1 MTPRTT
7 FNHELE
13 ELNKEITEMANVAK
27 TAIERAVQ
35 MIADMDLS
43 LREEVREMDRRLY
56 ELNERIDKHCL
67 DIIALHSPVA
77 GDLRLISAC
86 LKMVEDLNRFG
97 RYAWDIAQI
106 MDDFEEG
113 KAFKRFESLRTMACL
128 VVGLVDD
135 AVYSFLQ
142 RDAEKA
148 SHLHERDDT
157 VDALY
162 DSIFREILTYMMED
176 PRKITVG
183 IDLILVARYM
193 ERVADHAC
201 NIGEYV
207 YHMVTGERLDPKAR
221 VGNVPQDVSACD
233 RLFDHPC
240 PRTELDEK

>member
-7 FNHELE
+7 FNYEME
-13 ELNKEITEMANVAK
+13 ELNKEITEMANASRSAFEKSVL
-27 TAIERAVQ
+27 
-35 MIADMDLS
+35 MITDMDFS
-43 LREEVREMDRRLY
+43 LRDEVKALDKRIY
-56 ELNERIDKHCL
+56 QLNEQIDRHCL

-97 RYAWDIAQI
+97 RYATDTAELI
-106 MDDFEEG
+106 DDFEEG
-113 KAFKRFESLRTMACL
+113 KAFKRFESLRTMSCL
-128 VVGLVDD
+128 VIGIVDD

-148 SHLHERDDT
+148 SHLHERDDA

-162 DSIFREILTYMMED
+162 DTIFREILTYMMED

-207 YHMVTGERLDPKAR
+207 YHMVTGERLDPKMR
-221 VGNVPQDVSACD
+221 TGDVEQPP
-233 RLFDHPC
+233 RRIFEHPD
-240 PRTELDEK
+240 PRSELDLK

>member
-1 MTPRTT
+1 MAPRTT
-7 FNHELE
+7 FNYEMEGLQ
-13 ELNKEITEMANVAK
+13 KEITEMANASR
-27 TAIERAVQ
+27 AAFERAVQ
-35 MIADMDLS
+35 MITDGDLS
-43 LREEVREMDRRLY
+43 LREEVRALDRRVY

-77 GDLRLISAC
+77 SDLRLISAC

-97 RYAWDIAQI
+97 RYATDIAELI
-106 MDDFEEG
+106 DDFEEG
-113 KAFKRFESLRTMACL
+113 KAFKRFESLRSMSCL
-128 VVGLVDD
+128 VVGMVDD

-148 SHLHERDDT
+148 SHMHERDDA
-157 VDALY
+157 VDSLY
-162 DSIFREILTYMMED
+162 DTIFREILTYMMED

-207 YHMVTGERLDPKAR
+207 YHMVTGERL
-221 VGNVPQDVSACD
+221 
-233 RLFDHPC
+233 
-240 PRTELDEK
+240 

>member
-1 MTPRTT
+1 MMAPRTM
-7 FNHELE
+7 FIHEME
-13 ELNKEITEMANVAK
+13 ELNKEITEMANASK
-27 TAIERAVQ
+27 TAIEMAVRT
-35 MIADMDLS
+35 IADMDFS
-43 LREEVREMDRRLY
+43 LRDEVRELDLRIY
-56 ELNERIDKHCL
+56 ELNEQIDRHCL

-77 GDLRLISAC
+77 GDLRMISAC

-97 RYAWDIAQI
+97 RYAMDIAELI
-106 MDDFEEG
+106 DDFEEG

-128 VVGLVDD
+128 VVGIVDD

-148 SHLHERDDT
+148 SHLHERDDA

-162 DSIFREILTYMMED
+162 DTIFREILTYMMED
-176 PRKITVG
+176 PHKITVG
-183 IDLILVARYM
+183 IDLILVARYL

-221 VGNVPQDVSACD
+221 VGNVKQPPCI
-233 RLFDHPC
+233 LFEHPG
-240 PRTELDEK
+240 PRTELDLK

>member
-1 MTPRTT
+1 MSPRTT
-7 FNHELE
+7 FNHEME
-13 ELNKEITEMANVAK
+13 ELTKEITEMANASK
-27 TAIERAVQ
+27 TAFEKSVQ
-35 MIADMDLS
+35 MIADMDFS
-43 LREEVREMDRRLY
+43 LREEVRVLDKRVY
-56 ELNERIDKHCL
+56 ELNEQIDKHCL

-97 RYAWDIAQI
+97 RYATDIAELI
-106 MDDFEEG
+106 DDFEEG
-113 KAFKRFESLRTMACL
+113 KAFKRFESLRTMSCL
-128 VVGLVDD
+128 VVGIVDD

-148 SHLHERDDT
+148 SHLHERDDA

-162 DSIFREILTYMMED
+162 DTIFREILTYMMED
-176 PRKITVG
+176 PRKITIG

-207 YHMVTGERLDPKAR
+207 YHMVTGERLDPKLR
-221 VGNVPQDVSACD
+221 TGNVEQP
-233 RLFDHPC
+233 PC
-240 PRTELDEK
+240 RVFEHHDPRSDLDSN

>member
-1 MTPRTT
+1 MSPRTT
-7 FNHELE
+7 FNHEME
-13 ELNKEITEMANVAK
+13 ELTKEITEMANASK
-27 TAIERAVQ
+27 TAFEKSVQ
-35 MIADMDLS
+35 MIADMDFS
-43 LREEVREMDRRLY
+43 LREEVRVLDKRVY
-56 ELNERIDKHCL
+56 ELNEQIDKHCL

-97 RYAWDIAQI
+97 RYATDIAELI
-106 MDDFEEG
+106 DDFEEG
-113 KAFKRFESLRTMACL
+113 KAFKRFESLRTMSCL
-128 VVGLVDD
+128 VVGIVDD

-148 SHLHERDDT
+148 SHLHERDDA

-162 DSIFREILTYMMED
+162 DTIFREVLTYMMED

-207 YHMVTGERLDPKAR
+207 YHMVTGERLDPR
-221 VGNVPQDVSACD
+221 VRTGDVEQPPC
-233 RLFDHPC
+233 RIFEHPH
-240 PRTELDEK
+240 PRSELDLK

>member
-7 FNHELE
+7 FNHEME
-13 ELNKEITEMANVAK
+13 ELGKEITGMANASK
-27 TAIERAVQ
+27 TAFEKAVL

-43 LREEVREMDRRLY
+43 LREEVRALDRRIY
-56 ELNERIDKHCL
+56 ELNEQIDKHCL

-97 RYAWDIAQI
+97 RYARDIAEI
-106 MDDFEEG
+106 MEDFEEG
-113 KAFKRFESLRTMACL
+113 KAFKKFESLRTMSCL
-128 VVGLVDD
+128 VIGLVDD
-135 AVYSFLQ
+135 AVYSFLH

-148 SHLHERDDT
+148 SHLHERDDA

-176 PRKITVG
+176 PHKITMS

-221 VGNVPQDVSACD
+221 VGNVPQNVEACD
-233 RLFDHPC
+233 RLFEHPC
-240 PRTELDEK
+240 PRTEQDEK

>member
-1 MTPRTT
+1 MVPRTT
-7 FNHELE
+7 FNHEME
-13 ELNKEITEMANVAK
+13 ELSKEITEMANASK
-27 TAIERAVQ
+27 TAFEKSVQ
-35 MIADMDLS
+35 MIADMDFS
-43 LREEVREMDRRLY
+43 LREEVQALDRRVY

-97 RYAWDIAQI
+97 RYATDIAELI
-106 MDDFEEG
+106 DDFEEG
-113 KAFKRFESLRTMACL
+113 KAFKRFEALRTMSCL
-128 VVGLVDD
+128 VVGMVDD
-135 AVYSFLQ
+135 AIYSFLQ

-148 SHLHERDDT
+148 SHLHERDDA

-162 DSIFREILTYMMED
+162 DTIFREILTYMMED
-176 PRKITVG
+176 PRKITIG

-207 YHMVTGERLDPKAR
+207 YHMVTGERLDPKLR
-221 VGNVPQDVSACD
+221 TGNVEQSPC
-233 RLFDHPC
+233 RIFEHPD
-240 PRTELDEK
+240 PRSELDLK

>member
-7 FNHELE
+7 FNHEME
-13 ELNKEITEMANVAK
+13 ELNKEITEMANASR
-27 TAIERAVQ
+27 TAFEKSVQ
-35 MIADMDLS
+35 MITDMDFS
-43 LREEVREMDRRLY
+43 LREEVRALDKRVY
-56 ELNERIDKHCL
+56 QLNEQIDRHCL

-77 GDLRLISAC
+77 SDLRLISAC

-97 RYAWDIAQI
+97 RYATDIAELI
-106 MDDFEEG
+106 DDFEEG
-113 KAFKRFESLRTMACL
+113 KAFKRFESLRTMSCL
-128 VVGLVDD
+128 VVGIVDD

-148 SHLHERDDT
+148 SHLHERDDA

-162 DSIFREILTYMMED
+162 DTIFREILTYMMED
-176 PRKITVG
+176 PKKITVG

-207 YHMVTGERLDPKAR
+207 YHMVTGERLDPKLR
-221 VGNVPQDVSACD
+221 TGNVEQPPC
-233 RLFDHPC
+233 RIFEHPD
-240 PRTELDEK
+240 PRSDLDLK

>member
-7 FNHELE
+7 FTFEME
-13 ELNKEITEMANVAK
+13 ELNKEITEMANASR
-27 TAIERAVQ
+27 TAFEKAVQ
-35 MIADMDLS
+35 MITDMDFS
-43 LREEVREMDRRLY
+43 LREEVRALDKRIY
-56 ELNERIDKHCL
+56 QLNEQIDRHCL

-97 RYAWDIAQI
+97 RYAMDIAELI
-106 MDDFEEG
+106 DDFEEG
-113 KAFKRFESLRTMACL
+113 KAFKRFESLRTMSCL
-128 VVGLVDD
+128 VVGMVDD
-135 AVYSFLQ
+135 AVYSFFQ

-148 SHLHERDDT
+148 SHLHERDDA

-162 DSIFREILTYMMED
+162 DTIFREILTYMMED

-207 YHMVTGERLDPKAR
+207 YHMVTGDRLDPTLR
-221 VGNVPQDVSACD
+221 TGNVDASCAQI
-233 RLFDHPC
+233 FEHPD
-240 PRTELDEK
+240 PRSDLDLK

>member
-7 FNHELE
+7 FNYEME
-13 ELNKEITEMANVAK
+13 ELNKEITEMAHASR
-27 TAIERAVQ
+27 TAFERSVQ
-35 MIADMDLS
+35 MITDMDFS
-43 LREEVREMDRRLY
+43 LREEVRALDKRIY
-56 ELNERIDKHCL
+56 QLNEQIDKHCL

-97 RYAWDIAQI
+97 RYATDIAELI
-106 MDDFEEG
+106 DDFEG
-113 KAFKRFESLRTMACL
+113 GIAFKRFESLRTMSCL
-128 VVGLVDD
+128 VVGIVDD

-148 SHLHERDDT
+148 SHLHERDDA

-207 YHMVTGERLDPKAR
+207 YHMVTGERLDPKLR
-221 VGNVPQDVSACD
+221 TGNVEQAPCGI
-233 RLFDHPC
+233 FEHPD
-240 PRTELDEK
+240 PRSELDLK

>member
-7 FNHELE
+7 FTFEME
-13 ELNKEITEMANVAK
+13 ELNKEITEMANASR
-27 TAIERAVQ
+27 TAFEKAVQ
-35 MIADMDLS
+35 MITDMDFS
-43 LREEVREMDRRLY
+43 LREEVRALDKRIY
-56 ELNERIDKHCL
+56 QLNEQIDRHCL

-77 GDLRLISAC
+77 GDLRLIAAC

-97 RYAWDIAQI
+97 RYAMDIAELI
-106 MDDFEEG
+106 DDFEEG
-113 KAFKRFESLRTMACL
+113 KAFKRFEALRTMSCL
-128 VVGLVDD
+128 VVGMVDD

-148 SHLHERDDT
+148 SYLHERDDA

-162 DSIFREILTYMMED
+162 DTIFREILTYMMED

-193 ERVADHAC
+193 ERVADHSC

-207 YHMVTGERLDPKAR
+207 YHMVTGDRLDPTLR
-221 VGNVPQDVSACD
+221 TGDVDVSCAKI
-233 RLFDHPC
+233 FEHPD
-240 PRTELDEK
+240 PRSDLDLK

>member
-1 MTPRTT
+1 MVPRTT
-7 FNHELE
+7 FNREME
-13 ELNKEITEMANVAK
+13 ELSKEITEMANASK
-27 TAIERAVQ
+27 TAFEKSVQ
-35 MIADMDLS
+35 MIADMDFS
-43 LREEVREMDRRLY
+43 LREEVRALDKRVY
-56 ELNERIDKHCL
+56 ELNEEIDRHCL

-97 RYAWDIAQI
+97 RYATDIAELI
-106 MDDFEEG
+106 DDFEEG
-113 KAFKRFESLRTMACL
+113 KAFKRFESLRTMSCL
-128 VVGLVDD
+128 VVGIVDD

-142 RDAEKA
+142 RDVEKA
-148 SHLHERDDT
+148 SHLHERDDA

-162 DSIFREILTYMMED
+162 DTIFREVLTYMMED

-207 YHMVTGERLDPKAR
+207 YHMVTGERLDPKLR
-221 VGNVPQDVSACD
+221 IGNLEQPQC
-233 RLFDHPC
+233 RIFEHPD
-240 PRTELDEK
+240 PRSELDLK

>member
-7 FNHELE
+7 FTFEME
-13 ELNKEITEMANVAK
+13 ELNKEITEMANASR
-27 TAIERAVQ
+27 TAFEKAVQ
-35 MIADMDLS
+35 MITDMDFS
-43 LREEVREMDRRLY
+43 LREEVRALDKRIY
-56 ELNERIDKHCL
+56 QLNEQIDRHCL

-77 GDLRLISAC
+77 GDLRLIAAC

-97 RYAWDIAQI
+97 RYAMDIAELI
-106 MDDFEEG
+106 DDFEEG
-113 KAFKRFESLRTMACL
+113 KAFKRFDALRTMSCL
-128 VVGLVDD
+128 VVGMVDD

-148 SHLHERDDT
+148 SHLHERDDA

-162 DSIFREILTYMMED
+162 DTIFREILTYMMED

-193 ERVADHAC
+193 ERVADHSC

-207 YHMVTGERLDPKAR
+207 YHMVTGDRLDPTLR
-221 VGNVPQDVSACD
+221 TGDVDVSCAKI
-233 RLFDHPC
+233 FEHPD
-240 PRTELDEK
+240 PRSDLDLK

>member
-1 MTPRTT
+1 MVPRATYM
-7 FNHELE
+7 HELDI
-13 ELNKEITEMANVAK
+13 LNEEITEMANASK
-27 TAIERAVQ
+27 TAIEKAVQ
-35 MIADMDLS
+35 MIAENDLT
-43 LREEVREMDRRLY
+43 LKDEVRQLDRHIYEM
-56 ELNERIDKHCL
+56 NERIDNHCL
-67 DIIALHSPVA
+67 DIIALHTPVA
-77 GDLRLISAC
+77 GDLRMIAAC

-97 RYAWDIAQI
+97 RYARDIVEL

-113 KAFKRFESLRTMACL
+113 KAFKRFESLRNMACL

-148 SHLHERDDT
+148 SHLHERDDA
-157 VDALY
+157 VDSLY
-162 DSIFREILTYMMED
+162 DTIFREVLTYMMED
-176 PRKITVG
+176 PKKITIG

-207 YHMVTGERLDPKAR
+207 YHMVTGERLDPMKWTGQ
-221 VGNVPQDVSACD
+221 VGTVIAC
-233 RLFDHPC
+233 RLFDHPF

>member
-1 MTPRTT
+1 MVPRTT
-7 FNHELE
+7 FNHEME
-13 ELNKEITEMANVAK
+13 ELSKEITEMANVSK
-27 TAIERAVQ
+27 TAFEKSVQ
-35 MIADMDLS
+35 MIADMDFS
-43 LREEVREMDRRLY
+43 LREEVKALDKRVY
-56 ELNERIDKHCL
+56 QLNEQIDKHCL

-97 RYAWDIAQI
+97 RYATDIAELI
-106 MDDFEEG
+106 DDFEEG
-113 KAFKRFESLRTMACL
+113 KAFKRFESLRTMSCL
-128 VVGLVDD
+128 VVGIVDD

-148 SHLHERDDT
+148 SHLHERDDA

-162 DSIFREILTYMMED
+162 DTIFREILTYMMED

-207 YHMVTGERLDPKAR
+207 YHMVTGERLDPKMR
-221 VGNVPQDVSACD
+221 TGNVEQPPC
-233 RLFDHPC
+233 RIFEHPD
-240 PRTELDEK
+240 PRSDLDLK

>member
-1 MTPRTT
+1 MVPRTT
-7 FNHELE
+7 FNHEME
-13 ELNKEITEMANVAK
+13 ELSKEITEMANASK
-27 TAIERAVQ
+27 TAFEKSVQ
-35 MIADMDLS
+35 MIADMDFS
-43 LREEVREMDRRLY
+43 LREEVQALDRRVY

-97 RYAWDIAQI
+97 RYATDIAELI
-106 MDDFEEG
+106 DDFEEG
-113 KAFKRFESLRTMACL
+113 KAFKRFEALRTMSCL
-128 VVGLVDD
+128 VVGMVDD
-135 AVYSFLQ
+135 AIYSFLQ

-148 SHLHERDDT
+148 SHLHERDDA

-162 DSIFREILTYMMED
+162 DTIFREILTYMMED
-176 PRKITVG
+176 PRKITIG

-207 YHMVTGERLDPKAR
+207 YYMVTGARLDPKLR
-221 VGNVPQDVSACD
+221 TRNVAPPPC
-233 RLFDHPC
+233 RIFEHPD
-240 PRTELDEK
+240 PRSELDLK

>member
-1 MTPRTT
+1 
-7 FNHELE
+7 
-13 ELNKEITEMANVAK
+13 
-27 TAIERAVQ
+27 
-35 MIADMDLS
+35 
-43 LREEVREMDRRLY
+43 
-56 ELNERIDKHCL
+56 CL

-77 GDLRLISAC
+77 GDLRMISAC

-97 RYAWDIAQI
+97 RYARDIAELI
-106 MDDFEEG
+106 DDFEEG
-113 KAFKRFESLRTMACL
+113 KAFKKFESLRNIACL

-142 RDAEKA
+142 RDADKA
-148 SHLHERDDT
+148 SHLHERDDA

-162 DSIFREILTYMMED
+162 DTIFREILTYMMED

-207 YHMVTGERLDPKAR
+207 YYMVTGERLDPKVR
-221 VGNVPQDVSACD
+221 VGNVEQNNAACQ
-233 RLFDHPC
+233 RLFEHPC
-240 PRTELDEK
+240 PKHELDEK

>member
-1 MTPRTT
+1 MAPRTT
-7 FNHELE
+7 FNYEMEGLQ
-13 ELNKEITEMANVAK
+13 KEITEMANAS
-27 TAIERAVQ
+27 RAAFEKAVR
-35 MIADMDLS
+35 MITDGDLS
-43 LREEVREMDRRLY
+43 LREEVRALDRHVY

-77 GDLRLISAC
+77 SDLRLISAC

-97 RYAWDIAQI
+97 RYATDIAELI
-106 MDDFEEG
+106 DDFEEG
-113 KAFKRFESLRTMACL
+113 KAFKRFESLRSMSCL
-128 VVGLVDD
+128 VVGMVDD

-148 SHLHERDDT
+148 SHLHERDDA
-157 VDALY
+157 VDSLY
-162 DSIFREILTYMMED
+162 DTIFREILTYMMED

-207 YHMVTGERLDPKAR
+207 YHMVTGERLDPKLRTGASER
-221 VGNVPQDVSACD
+221 PPRGI
-233 RLFDHPC
+233 FEHPN
-240 PRTELDEK
+240 PRTELDLK

>member
-1 MTPRTT
+1 MVPRTT
-7 FNHELE
+7 FNHEME
-13 ELNKEITEMANVAK
+13 ELNKEITEMANASR
-27 TAIERAVQ
+27 TAFERSVQ
-35 MIADMDLS
+35 MITDMDFS
-43 LREEVREMDRRLY
+43 LREEVRTLDKRIY
-56 ELNERIDKHCL
+56 ELNEQIDKHCL

-97 RYAWDIAQI
+97 RYATDIAELI
-106 MDDFEEG
+106 DDFEEG
-113 KAFKRFESLRTMACL
+113 KAFKRFESLRTMSCL

-148 SHLHERDDT
+148 SHLHERDDA

-162 DSIFREILTYMMED
+162 DTIFREILTYMMED

-207 YHMVTGERLDPKAR
+207 YHMVTGERLDPKLR
-221 VGNVPQDVSACD
+221 TGDVEASCAKI
-233 RLFDHPC
+233 FEHPD
-240 PRTELDEK
+240 PRSELDLK

>member
-1 MTPRTT
+1 MSPRTT
-7 FNHELE
+7 FNHEME
-13 ELNKEITEMANVAK
+13 ELTKEITEMANASK
-27 TAIERAVQ
+27 TAFEKSVQ
-35 MIADMDLS
+35 MIADMDFS
-43 LREEVREMDRRLY
+43 LREEVRVLDKRVY
-56 ELNERIDKHCL
+56 ELNEQIDKHCL

-97 RYAWDIAQI
+97 RYATDIAELI
-106 MDDFEEG
+106 DDFEEG
-113 KAFKRFESLRTMACL
+113 KAFKRFESLRTMSCL
-128 VVGLVDD
+128 VVGIVDD

-148 SHLHERDDT
+148 SHLHERDDA

-162 DSIFREILTYMMED
+162 DTIFREILTYMMED
-176 PRKITVG
+176 PRKITIG

-207 YHMVTGERLDPKAR
+207 YHMVTGERLDPKLR
-221 VGNVPQDVSACD
+221 TGNVEQPPCRV
-233 RLFDHPC
+233 FEHPD
-240 PRTELDEK
+240 PRSELDLK

>member
-7 FNHELE
+7 FNHEME
-13 ELNKEITEMANVAK
+13 ELSKEITEMANASR
-27 TAIERAVQ
+27 TAFEKAVL
-35 MIADMDLS
+35 MIADMDFS
-43 LREEVREMDRRLY
+43 LREDVRALDRRIY
-56 ELNERIDKHCL
+56 ELNEQIDRHCL

-97 RYAWDIAQI
+97 RYATDIAELI
-106 MDDFEEG
+106 DDFEEG
-113 KAFKRFESLRTMACL
+113 KAFKRFESLRTMSCL
-128 VVGLVDD
+128 VVGIVDD

-148 SHLHERDDT
+148 SHLHERDDA

-176 PRKITVG
+176 PRKITIG

-207 YHMVTGERLDPKAR
+207 YYMVTGERLDPKLR
-221 VGNVPQDVSACD
+221 TGSVEQPPC
-233 RLFDHPC
+233 RIFEHPD
-240 PRTELDEK
+240 PRSELDLK

>member
-7 FNHELE
+7 FNHEME
-13 ELNKEITEMANVAK
+13 ELNKEITEMANASR
-27 TAIERAVQ
+27 TAFERSVQ
-35 MIADMDLS
+35 MITDMDFS
-43 LREEVREMDRRLY
+43 LREEVRALDKRVY
-56 ELNERIDKHCL
+56 QLNEQIDRHCL

-97 RYAWDIAQI
+97 RYATDIAELI
-106 MDDFEEG
+106 DDFEEG
-113 KAFKRFESLRTMACL
+113 KAFKKFESLRTMSCL
-128 VVGLVDD
+128 VVGIVDD

-148 SHLHERDDT
+148 SHLHERDDA
-157 VDALY
+157 VDSLY
-162 DSIFREILTYMMED
+162 AAIFREILTYMMED
-176 PRKITVG
+176 PRKITIG

-207 YHMVTGERLDPKAR
+207 YHMVTGQRLDPKLRTGNLEAPACAR
-221 VGNVPQDVSACD
+221 I
-233 RLFDHPC
+233 FEHPD
-240 PRTELDEK
+240 PRSELDLK

>member
-7 FNHELE
+7 FNYEME
-13 ELNKEITEMANVAK
+13 ELNKEITEMANASK
-27 TAIERAVQ
+27 TAIEKAVQ
-35 MIADMDLS
+35 MIADMDFS
-43 LREEVREMDRRLY
+43 LREEVKALDRRIY
-56 ELNERIDKHCL
+56 ELNEQIDGHCL

-77 GDLRLISAC
+77 GDLRMISAC

-97 RYAWDIAQI
+97 RYARDIVEL

-113 KAFKRFESLRTMACL
+113 RAFKKFESLRNMACL

-135 AVYSFLQ
+135 AIYSFLQ

-148 SHLHERDDT
+148 SHLHERDDA

-176 PRKITVG
+176 PKKITVG

-201 NIGEYV
+201 NISEYV
-207 YHMVTGERLDPKAR
+207 YHMVTGERLDPKLR
-221 VGNVPQDVSACD
+221 VGNVEPNMGACP
-233 RLFDHPC
+233 RLFDHPA
-240 PRTELDEK
+240 PRHELDEK

>member
-7 FNHELE
+7 FNYEME
-13 ELNKEITEMANVAK
+13 ELNKEITEMANASR
-27 TAIERAVQ
+27 TAFEKAVQ
-35 MIADMDLS
+35 MITDMNFS
-43 LREEVREMDRRLY
+43 LREEVRALDKRIY
-56 ELNERIDKHCL
+56 QLNEQIDRHCL

-97 RYAWDIAQI
+97 RYATDIAELI
-106 MDDFEEG
+106 DDFEEG
-113 KAFKRFESLRTMACL
+113 KAFKRFESLRTMSCL
-128 VVGLVDD
+128 VVGIVDD

-148 SHLHERDDT
+148 SHLHERDDA

-162 DSIFREILTYMMED
+162 DTIFREILTYMMED

-207 YHMVTGERLDPKAR
+207 YHMVTGERLDPKLR
-221 VGNVPQDVSACD
+221 TGNVETSCSKI
-233 RLFDHPC
+233 FEHPD
-240 PRTELDEK
+240 PRSDLDLK

>member
-7 FNHELE
+7 FNHEMDG
-13 ELNKEITEMANVAK
+13 LNNEITEMANASK
-27 TAIERAVQ
+27 TAIEKAVQ

-43 LREEVREMDRRLY
+43 LRDEVNELDQRIY
-56 ELNERIDKHCL
+56 ELIEHIDRHCL

-77 GDLRLISAC
+77 SDLRMISAC

-97 RYAWDIAQI
+97 RYARDIVEL

-113 KAFKRFESLRTMACL
+113 RAFKKFESLRTMACL

-148 SHLHERDDT
+148 SHLHERDDA

-176 PRKITVG
+176 PKKITVG

-207 YHMVTGERLDPKAR
+207 YYMVTGERMDPKAR
-221 VGNVPQDVSACD
+221 VGNLEQSTAACS

-240 PRTELDEK
+240 PRHELDEK